1 MAENSRSDYMLVYIF
16 IAFGLFIFVNI
27 WLVIDI
33 LTSRNVIDE
42 RLEQIGGERKF
53 DHNNTDKS
61 IGQRLRIIFVEKGY
75 KFITKISPKG
85 FISWIN
91 RKLNSSGIAFKK
103 DGLKVY
109 YSKFLVVTFLIPML
123 MFWLFLYLTESVSN
137 AVLITFLFIMIN
149 FVIQIFSLNS
159 MARRRKS
166 RMLKELPDVL
176 DLITVSVEAGLSFD
190 GAVDR
195 LVKTQDSYLSQE
207 FSVLLK
213 HIKMG
218 KNRKE
223 ALREFAKRI
232 DISEITSFVSSIIQG
247 EELGVSIGNILRIQ
261 SKQIRDKTRERIRE
275 RSMKAPIKML
285 FPIIFFIF
293 PVIFIIL
300 LGPALIQIT
309 RIFM

>member
-1 MAENSRSDYMLVYIF
+1 MSIYIF
-16 IAFGLFIFVNI
+16 GFFALFIFINI
-27 WLVIDI
+27 WLVFDI

-42 RLEQIGGERKF
+42 RLEHIGGEKKYNY
-53 DHNNTDKS
+53 NNTDKS
-61 IGQRLRIIFVEKGY
+61 FGQRLNIIFVEKGY
-75 KFITKISPKG
+75 KFITRISPSA
-85 FISWIN
+85 FIKWIN
-91 RKLNSSGIAFKK
+91 KKLTSSGIAFKK
-103 DGLKVY
+103 DGLKLY
-109 YSKFLVVTFLIPML
+109 YSKFLLVTFIIPIVML
-123 MFWLFLYLTESVSN
+123 GPFSYLTESIASGIM
-137 AVLITFLFIMIN
+137 AMILFMMIN
-149 FVIQIFSLNS
+149 FVIQIFSLNG
-159 MARRRKS
+159 MAAKRKS

-195 LVKTQDSYLSQE
+195 LVKTQESYLSDE

-232 DISEITSFVSSIIQG
+232 DLSEITSFVSSIIQG
-247 EELGVSIGNILRIQ
+247 EELGVAIGNILRIQ